1 MVKLYVTKS
10 DINNIV
16 SQKNFTKD
24 NRIGKIGE
32 YMAAQYLMDYKGL
45 EFVRESEEKGD
56 LKKWDLEL
64 KYKSKPFKYEIKTD
78 VYIIPGKW
86 FKPQGWDREIWID
99 GKDTG
104 NIFIEFHSRGVDSG
118 ITTTTA
124 DVWMNF
130 FFHLDELWSIPVTK
144 LREIIS
150 KNEFPVSEESGDI
163 NSHTMGYL
171 IPREKYKEHFK
182 VIKYQKIIV

>member
-10 DINNIV
+10 DIDNIV

-32 YMAAQYLMDYKGL
+32 KMAAQYLMDYKGL

-118 ITTTTA
+118 ITTVLFFTSNEA
-124 DVWMNF
+124 DRFLCVTPLARLTLSPLENS
-130 FFHLDELWSIPVTK
+130 LKSIVYVPFGRVPPV
-144 LREIIS
+144 L
-150 KNEFPVSEESGDI
+150 
-163 NSHTMGYL
+163 
-171 IPREKYKEHFK
+171 
-182 VIKYQKIIV
+182 

>member
-1 MVKLYVTKS
+1 MQQNVAYSNDNGRSFTKFSGNPILGPDRDPKVFWYAPTKS
-10 DINNIV
+10 WV
-16 SQKNFTKD
+16 
-24 NRIGKIGE
+24 
-32 YMAAQYLMDYKGL
+32 MALYNENYVAIYNSK
-45 EFVRESEEKGD
+45 D

-118 ITTTTA
+118 ITTVLFFTSNEA
-124 DVWMNF
+124 DRF
-130 FFHLDELWSIPVTK
+130 L
-144 LREIIS
+144 
-150 KNEFPVSEESGDI
+150 
-163 NSHTMGYL
+163 
-171 IPREKYKEHFK
+171 
-182 VIKYQKIIV
+182 